1 MLISISYVVKYY
13 YLTEST
19 TDDLK
24 NPWDLKTLQ
33 FSDVMLKEIRR
44 VMANKKKVKSHF
56 EEVVKEFIPVLE
68 YCNSEEKAKSEHRRF
83 HSKLFDA
90 LEEIGRGH
98 LINVGDDISDD
109 TLLLE

>member
-1 MLISISYVVKYY
+1 MLSSYY

-24 NPWDLKTLQ
+24 NPRDLKTLQ

-68 YCNSEEKAKSEHRRF
+68 YCNSEEKAKVEHRKF
-83 HSKLFDA
+83 HIKLNEVLVMLGYADF
-90 LEEIGRGH
+90 
-98 LINVGDDISDD
+98 INVGDDISDD